1 VAAARRAVV
10 AGVREGHFVYHI
22 DGGIKDLDLAVKE
35 DQRLTGAADRL
46 LVLGDVPA
54 SFAIIPPPL
63 RAAAGIAVATP
74 PLPPSGGYRFGDVTV
89 VALAR
94 RGDEPTLDEVLGR
107 FPDLRFV
114 RLRPTPMGQIVARDV
129 TDAIKAELDLGA
141 DPDELRQN

>member
-1 VAAARRAVV
+1 MGVSADHVAVPAFAQEPLKGLVALEREPVIEGLDSGHVVGAEVTAVGKVTAGDHAIRRVPF
-10 AGVREGHFVYHI
+10 EGTETVI
-22 DGGIKDLDLAVKE
+22 
-35 DQRLTGAADRL
+35 AADL
-46 LVLGDVPA
+46 IVPE
-54 SFAIIPPPL
+54 
-63 RAAAGIAVATP
+63 
-74 PLPPSGGYRFGDVTV
+74 